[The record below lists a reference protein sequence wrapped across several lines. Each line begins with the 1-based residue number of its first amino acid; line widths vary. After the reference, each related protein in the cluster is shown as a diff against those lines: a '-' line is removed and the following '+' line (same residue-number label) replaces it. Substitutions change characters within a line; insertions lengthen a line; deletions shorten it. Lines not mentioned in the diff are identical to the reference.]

1 MKTARRALTSIF
13 FSVSFAVF
21 AASFAVCA
29 QNDIEGSAAQ
39 DKRTCVVRVNDEA
52 GSGFGSAAQAALS
65 EILRLNGCETVDAS
79 DSAPLSERDVI
90 EFIYTIENFKTKKKI
105 NTKGA
110 LLAGGIS
117 SAYVNSVTVSARLEA
132 VSGGQA
138 FFNKEAEYENN
149 PSEIYS
155 AWRRAEGTKKRASEF
170 AAYELASDFI
180 VESDWIENRK
190 NISRPASPPS
200 DLLTK
205 DSDVWSFVAGGF
217 AGIAIHEAGHFAG
230 AALTGHNAR
239 FKGNDSRTF
248 TAGPELSLFAS
259 LLFSHRTGKDML
271 LPLLPDVVYDFD
283 VFETSA
289 GLEYADENG
298 APISNGARDHSLL
311 SYSGVMFQT
320 FANEIILTRRPDLI
334 EHDDP
339 FAKGIFF
346 INVVLP
352 VFYIAHGYS
361 DPNSD
366 LLLLQK
372 SSGLDRWQV
381 NAMVAAPAALDAYRF
396 YHPEKKKLRIYSRIA
411 KLIPVIV
418 CLTR

>member
-29 QNDIEGSAAQ
+29 QNDIDGSAAQ
-39 DKRTCVVRVNDEA
+39 GERTCVVRVNDEA

-132 VSGGQA
+132 VSCGQSI
-138 FFNKEAEYENN
+138 FSKEAEYENN

-248 TAGPELSLFAS
+248 T
-259 LLFSHRTGKDML
+259 
-271 LPLLPDVVYDFD
+271 
-283 VFETSA
+283 
-289 GLEYADENG
+289 
-298 APISNGARDHSLL
+298 
-311 SYSGVMFQT
+311 
-320 FANEIILTRRPDLI
+320 
-334 EHDDP
+334 
-339 FAKGIFF
+339 
-346 INVVLP
+346 
-352 VFYIAHGYS
+352 
-361 DPNSD
+361 
-366 LLLLQK
+366 
-372 SSGLDRWQV
+372 
-381 NAMVAAPAALDAYRF
+381 
-396 YHPEKKKLRIYSRIA
+396 
-411 KLIPVIV
+411 
-418 CLTR
+418 